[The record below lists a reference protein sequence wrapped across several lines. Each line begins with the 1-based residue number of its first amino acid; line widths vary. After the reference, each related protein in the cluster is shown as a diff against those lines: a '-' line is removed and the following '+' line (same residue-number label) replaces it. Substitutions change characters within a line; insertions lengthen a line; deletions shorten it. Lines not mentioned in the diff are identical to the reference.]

1 MTDEELNE
9 LAKLECKK
17 LLESEKGYGG
27 LSSQEFWIEGVKYG
41 LAAGKMRWHDLRKDP
56 NDLPTLDG
64 MYWTYNE
71 CGYYDIHI
79 WIPQLWKECK
89 VISWCELPKFEE

>member
-1 MTDEELNE
+1 MTDEERFCNKRCYSNLCRRRCE
-9 LAKLECKK
+9 YVSTYLD
-17 LLESEKGYGG
+17 
-27 LSSQEFWIEGVKYG
+27 G